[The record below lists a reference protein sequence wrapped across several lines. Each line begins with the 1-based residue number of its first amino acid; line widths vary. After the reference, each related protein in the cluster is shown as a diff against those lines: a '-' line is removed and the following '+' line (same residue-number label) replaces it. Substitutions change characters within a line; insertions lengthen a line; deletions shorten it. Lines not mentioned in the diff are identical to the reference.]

1 MNLHL
6 IRHPQPI
13 LDKTYCYGSSDV
25 AVAAE
30 TLALCCERLTAQL
43 LPLRPGLAICS
54 SPLQR
59 CSDLA
64 LALAQALGVESI
76 ALDTGLQEMHFGSWE
91 LCAWDDIAW
100 AEVEAWN
107 RDLAHHA
114 PGGGETLV
122 EVAQRVWEVFDELRR
137 GDDAHC
143 IVVCHGGSIRM
154 LRACAAWQAEH
165 GAGATPDAAGL
176 EAIALRAAADRR
188 DIGFGELMALEIL
201 SVPALAA

>member
-1 MNLHL
+1 MKLHL
-6 IRHPQPI
+6 VRHPQPI
-13 LDKTYCYGSSDV
+13 LDKSYCYGSSDV

-30 TLALCCERLTAQL
+30 TLELCSELVASQL
-43 LPLRPGLAICS
+43 PRGVPICS

-59 CSDLA
+59 CADLA

-76 ALDTGLQEMHFGSWE
+76 ALDSGLQEMHFGSWE
-91 LCAWDDIAW
+91 LRAWDDIAW

-122 EVAQRVWEVFDELRR
+122 NVAQRVWEVFDELCLARVS
-137 GDDAHC
+137 DT

-165 GAGATPDAAGL
+165 GAGAAPDATAF

-188 DIGFGELMALEIL
+188 DIGFGEVLLLE
-201 SVPALAA
+201 VAEAAQLAG